1 MWIVESSAL
10 GFEKKAGGAAI
21 RERTLGEMQGLGTA
35 SNIYIYIYM
44 YLGLTP
50 RIGHTQTHRM
60 QIVIAPIGHSPC

>member
-35 SNIYIYIYM
+35 S
-44 YLGLTP
+44 
-50 RIGHTQTHRM
+50 IGHTQTHRM